1 MAKALTKAEF
11 AKIASIDKRLRKV
24 VELQGVEY
32 EFFMSPL
39 TIKQNQQAQALA
51 NSDDANDLA
60 IHLLINKAELESG
73 QKIWDLGDFEDMKA
87 ALSKA
92 EVDAVL
98 LKLLTSNPDEVI
110 TADKSSSDAC
120 SIQAR

>member
-24 VELQGVEY
+24 VELCGSEY
-32 EFFMSPL
+32 EFFMTPL
-39 TIKQNQQAQALA
+39 TISENQQAQALA